1 MESQDK
7 QDVLMQLLNKLGKW
21 RSVFAGWQLG
31 TRSDKDEVCK
41 AVKDHREVTILLRAE
56 VSALA
61 GLLMQKG
68 VFTLDEWC
76 DALSNEARALDKDF
90 ERKFPGITTSDD
102 GVHFDLARARETM
115 KNWPP

>member
-1 MESQDK
+1 
-7 QDVLMQLLNKLGKW
+7 
-21 RSVFAGWQLG
+21 
-31 TRSDKDEVCK
+31 
-41 AVKDHREVTILLRAE
+41 
-56 VSALA
+56 
-61 GLLMQKG
+61 MQKG